1 MIEGGHSGE
10 LGELKPCYADGVCQK
25 IEERE
30 ENPASYLWEGLDDG
44 FFQRGAGGHYPTFAI
59 KKELSKEQHEAIITF
74 IKAYPFRDYSLTR
87 RQCVSFV
94 LQVAALAGLELSADV
109 TLPISS
115 EMEISGRRCRLWSDP
130 QYAAVTF
137 ASPDRLERAFR
148 EAVIK
153 GEVED
158 ATSWYRCRFY
168 KSHYR
173 ETIFR
178 FPVRTLRLIR
188 QKLH

>member
-1 MIEGGHSGE
+1 MCQRRGRPLCLPRRGNHGDPYNDRRGGA
-10 LGELKPCYADGVCQK
+10 LGKRDRLAQQD
-25 IEERE
+25 
-30 ENPASYLWEGLDDG
+30 
-44 FFQRGAGGHYPTFAI
+44 
-59 KKELSKEQHEAIITF
+59 EA
-74 IKAYPFRDYSLTR
+74 
-87 RQCVSFV
+87 
-94 LQVAALAGLELSADV
+94 VAALAGLELSADV